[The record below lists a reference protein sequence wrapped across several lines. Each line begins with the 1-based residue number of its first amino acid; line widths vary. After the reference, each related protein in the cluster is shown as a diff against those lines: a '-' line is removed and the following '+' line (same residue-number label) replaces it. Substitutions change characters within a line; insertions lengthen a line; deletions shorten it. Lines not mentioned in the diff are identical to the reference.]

1 MLTPDGYRPRLIDAT
16 IGRYLGSFGAVN
28 VRGPKY
34 CGKTWSSLNASNSVT
49 FLQNHADGFATRR
62 ICESDPSYA
71 LKGEYPHL
79 IDEWQDVPEI
89 WDAVRF
95 DVDLDGRKGKY
106 ILCGSSVPSI
116 DRTRHSGAGRIGDV
130 DMRTMSLYESGDSD
144 GTVSLSGLFEGGGVD
159 ASPERTDLDTLIG
172 LVVRG
177 GWPSL
182 IGSDIRDA
190 MDHNRDYLSKMID
203 EDVRRVNGGS
213 VDSRK
218 LRMFIRSLARNEGT
232 VVSDRRIIQ
241 DMETYDKESITP
253 VTLSRYTECLERLFL
268 VRDQPAFDTNLRST
282 VRVSKSRKRH
292 LADPSLAVT
301 ALNNTPATLRD
312 DLDTFEPFFESLCER
327 DLDIYASSSGGR
339 LFHYRDDNGNEIDAV
354 VEMPDGSWGAFEIK
368 LGLNQVDRAA
378 EHLLRMSRRFERP
391 PKVLAVICG
400 LPGARYTRRDGVHV
414 IPITC
419 LRD

>member
-1 MLTPDGYRPRLIDAT
+1 M
-16 IGRYLGSFGAVN
+16 
-28 VRGPKY
+28 
-34 CGKTWSSLNASNSVT
+34 
-49 FLQNHADGFATRR
+49 
-62 ICESDPSYA
+62 
-71 LKGEYPHL
+71 
-79 IDEWQDVPEI
+79 
-89 WDAVRF
+89 
-95 DVDLDGRKGKY
+95 
-106 ILCGSSVPSI
+106 
-116 DRTRHSGAGRIGDV
+116 
-130 DMRTMSLYESGDSD
+130 
-144 GTVSLSGLFEGGGVD
+144 
-159 ASPERTDLDTLIG
+159 
-172 LVVRG
+172 
-177 GWPSL
+177 
-182 IGSDIRDA
+182 
-190 MDHNRDYLSKMID
+190 
-203 EDVRRVNGGS
+203 
-213 VDSRK
+213 
-218 LRMFIRSLARNEGT
+218 
-232 VVSDRRIIQ
+232 
-241 DMETYDKESITP
+241 
-253 VTLSRYTECLERLFL
+253 

-312 DLDTFEPFFESLCER
+312 DLDTFEPLFESLCER

-414 IPITC
+414 MPITC